1 MALAEPESKELKRA
15 KEMLSEDREYDSEA
29 HAELDA
35 ALVEAIDKADEI
47 GDEFLSRVLRLH
59 LASFYLQTELGV

>member
-1 MALAEPESKELKRA
+1 MAIAEPESQELKRA
-15 KEMLSEDREYDSEA
+15 KELLSEDREYDSEV

-47 GDEFLSRVLRLH
+47 ENEFLSRILRLH
-59 LASFYLQTELGV
+59 LASFYLETELGV